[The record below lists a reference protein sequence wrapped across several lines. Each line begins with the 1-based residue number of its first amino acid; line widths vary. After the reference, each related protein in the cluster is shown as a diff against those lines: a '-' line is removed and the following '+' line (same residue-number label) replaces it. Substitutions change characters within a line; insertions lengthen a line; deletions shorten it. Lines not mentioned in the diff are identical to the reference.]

1 MIAVIKQTTDIS
13 WLKIILNAINYPLI
27 TNKAGNFFLFVIK
40 TLTMT
45 LQAGQAAPQFSL
57 LSTDIKSV
65 SLADF
70 KGKKVVVHFFPL
82 AFTGVCTTQLC
93 TMRDSFGYYDG
104 LNAVI
109 LGISVD
115 SPFTLGKFKA
125 ENNYQFDLLS
135 DFNKEVSAA
144 YGALYEEFALGL
156 KGVSKRSAFVID
168 EQQNIIYAE
177 VLEDA
182 GQLPNFAAIAEIVK

>member
-1 MIAVIKQTTDIS
+1 MS
-13 WLKIILNAINYPLI
+13 
-27 TNKAGNFFLFVIK
+27 
-40 TLTMT
+40 
-45 LQAGQAAPQFSL
+45 LQIGQPAPQFILISSAL
-57 LSTDIKSV
+57 KSV

-70 KGKKVVVHFFPL
+70 KGRKVVIHFFPL

-104 LNAVI
+104 LNATI

-115 SPFTLGKFKA
+115 SPFTLAKFKE

-135 DFNKEVSAA
+135 DFNKDVSTA
-144 YGALYEEFALGL
+144 YGAIYDQFVMGL
-156 KGVSKRSAFVID
+156 KGVAKRAAFVID
-168 EQQNIIYAE
+168 EEQNIIYAE

-182 GQLPNFAAIAEIVK
+182 GQLPDFEAIAEIVK